1 MKPRLPF
8 RYSARLAL
16 VSIAIA
22 AGCALS
28 PEAAEPV
35 NPPRKEIF
43 FAVTASNQ
51 LISFNAGQPQKILSR
66 KPLGG
71 LTPGE
76 EILGIDYRVARGVLY
91 ALGRRGSTARLY
103 TIDTAS
109 GRATPVGN
117 AALAVALEGGEFGFD
132 FNPTVDRIRV
142 VGVSGQ
148 NLRLHPDTGAVVD
161 GNPDLAGLQS
171 DTRLAYAS
179 GDVNAGRAPVVVSA
193 GYTYNKVNEKITTN
207 YAIDASAGTLVMQ
220 GSKEGVT
227 PAVSPNTGFL
237 ITVGKLGV
245 APFARAAF
253 DIADTT
259 GAAFLATTAPGGRDS
274 KFYLVDL
281 ETGAARFMGTIG
293 GGEPVRGLSFEP

>member
-1 MKPRLPF
+1 MKPRFHF
-8 RYSARLAL
+8 RFSARLAL
-16 VSIAIA
+16 VSLAVA

-28 PEAAEPV
+28 PEASEPV

-71 LTPGE
+71 LRPGE
-76 EILGIDYRVARGVLY
+76 EILGIDYRIARGVLY
-91 ALGRRGSTARLY
+91 ALGRSGSTARLY

-109 GRATPVGN
+109 GRATQVGD
-117 AALAVALEGGEFGFD
+117 AALAVVLEGGELGFD
-132 FNPTVDRIRV
+132 FNPVVDRIRV
-142 VGVSGQ
+142 VGTSGQ

-161 GNPDLAGLQS
+161 GNPDIAGLQL
-171 DTRLAYAS
+171 DTRLTYAA
-179 GDVNAGRAPVVVSA
+179 GDVNARRAPTVVSA

-207 YAIDASAGTLVMQ
+207 YAIDAVAGTLVMQ
-220 GSKEGVT
+220 GSKEGAT

-237 ITVGKLGV
+237 TTVGKLGV
-245 APFARAAF
+245 APFERAAF

-259 GAAFLATTAPGGRDS
+259 GAAFLATTAPGARVS

-281 ETGAARFMGTIG
+281 ETGAARYMGAIG
-293 GGEPVRGLSFEP
+293 GGESVRGISFEP

>member
-1 MKPRLPF
+1 MKPRFHPRF
-8 RYSARLAL
+8 SARLAL
-16 VSIAIA
+16 LSLAIA

-28 PEAAEPV
+28 PEASEPV
-35 NPPRKEIF
+35 NSPRKEIF
-43 FAVTASNQ
+43 FAVTTSNQ
-51 LISFNAGQPQKILSR
+51 LISFNAGQPQTILAR
-66 KPLGG
+66 RPVTG
-71 LTPGE
+71 LAAGE

-91 ALGRRGSTARLY
+91 ALGRSGSAARLY

-117 AALAVALEGGEFGFD
+117 AALAVALEGSEFGFD

-142 VGVSGQ
+142 VGTTGQ

-161 GNPDLAGLQS
+161 GNPDLAGVQT
-171 DTRLAYAS
+171 DTRLTYAR

-193 GYTYNKVNEKITTN
+193 GYSYNKVNEKITTN

-220 GSKEGVT
+220 GSKEGAT
-227 PAVSPNTGFL
+227 PLVSPNNGFL
-237 ITVGKLGV
+237 TTVGKLGV
-245 APFARAAF
+245 GPFERASF

-293 GGEPVRGLSFEP
+293 GGEPVRGMSFEP